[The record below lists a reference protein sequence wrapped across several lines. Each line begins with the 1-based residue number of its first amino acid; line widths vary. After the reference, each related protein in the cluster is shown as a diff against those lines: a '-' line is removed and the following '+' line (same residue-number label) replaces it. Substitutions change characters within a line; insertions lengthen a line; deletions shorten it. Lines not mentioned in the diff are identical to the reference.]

1 MVPLFQEFCFDFG
14 FDIQD
19 CLLLY
24 LQTVVK
30 TWNPKLN
37 INNYNG
43 KKGKK
48 AIKKLNF
55 NTFTF
60 NIFMIVVLELHI
72 DENEVNELRK
82 KCNTI
87 ATYIT
92 DKVALKN
99 SVTSVLSQV

>member
-1 MVPLFQEFCFDFG
+1 MEKK
-14 FDIQD
+14 
-19 CLLLY
+19 
-24 LQTVVK
+24 VK
-30 TWNPKLN
+30 G
-37 INNYNG
+37 Y
-43 KKGKK
+43 
-48 AIKKLNF
+48 KKLNF
-55 NTFTF
+55 NTLTF

-72 DENEVNELRK
+72 NEDEVNELRK